1 MVSIC
6 AQDNSNYDSS
16 DLASSDVFVKLSQH
30 TSVEMSDFTVFVL
43 VFLSYYL
50 HLQSLKYH
58 VSEMIIGSQSI
69 VNDSIAAQSRSNVAT
84 KLQQSKTFDISLA
97 KIYTTLTNEEKL
109 RSTKLFGQDVA
120 LFKILIPLTIAAVI
134 FIVFLSLTGPVW
146 PSQLGGENLVIIGMV
161 TAVASLGLSY
171 FVLTVETPALMWIV
185 LVSIAFAVYAVVK
198 TSNCDPNKVCLY
210 KPDGYGDNFLD
221 FNPLW
226 IFLAFA
232 MFVLQKIVFS
242 LLLSRHG
249 PFRILRGISFMF
261 FLLFYA
267 FMIVTTFHSSPET
280 KHHQYIPCT
289 SKGSFVGQLIYWPL
303 FLIIVFYIERGS
315 YTFKDEI
322 DVPTFGAAIITYIIS
337 ALLFIVPI
345 STILGWE
352 GNRET
357 ATSRMTCSLRQPTI
371 SLDTPDLRC
380 CKTQKVSSSSL
391 RTFDIHYNNLSNEPT
406 DIVGSN
412 VTMSFEL
419 LKIVNGNEE
428 PKTITESS
436 SPLGEWALQLVRGDT
451 SGVTISN
458 GETLGPFQIAL
469 KAGPQA
475 FDGSE
480 TEADYI
486 LRITFQDQSRLS
498 FYQRFSSI
506 THDQSFTFLRTDR
519 VERYSLPDAMPDGN
533 PMPSGTFTVRD
544 DGVVINIYNRPLM
557 SDGNPMDEN
566 HTIRN
571 DNVILDTAGNP
582 VQSEGQNL
590 QVVRGTAVVINQ
602 DPSETEKVV
611 GCTSRN
617 EPRSINLRGNLEKN
631 NFTPGSGINPI
642 SFTGRHANTGP
653 GMGAFWGFI
662 VGTAIASTYLGITNA
677 TKALDTDTSRNPRRF
692 GVAGLLTGIAAGSL
706 YGGIVGAPS
715 GAISGAIVEVILANI
730 KGRQMRFEYLD
741 ENNYPVARVAA
752 DDKADTSLQKVPL
765 NSTHTA
771 HEWRYCS
778 QSSQT
783 ATSSVDNENCNG
795 TDPPPIEYTPPEH
808 CKYLADFKIDFSN
821 YPDTTVEGGASY
833 GLKFN
838 ANTGGSDKVY
848 IHFHQDKAN
857 DPIFGTE
864 GYMYWLI
871 FVAFLIVFTFL
882 MQAGLLLFGKEH
894 FLSKRLQNTTKIVYK
909 GTEGVAQGA
918 ERLRTLVRGSLDST
932 ATRAV
937 ARPTL
942 MTRSTARAYAGG
954 QAMRLPAVAARGVV
968 DVTSSV
974 AGGLKRGTGAAL
986 TGLGGKLRAGGEG
999 LYDRT
1004 IRPVVAFKD
1013 SRLLTPR
1020 KGRQQQWENEERSVA
1035 AGEEGKEV
1043 AVEEAATP
1051 ADQNRLAP
1059 DAGLSRSNNNLSN
1072 NILSI

>member
-6 AQDNSNYDSS
+6 AQDDNSNYDSN

-58 VSEMIIGSQSI
+58 VSEMILGSQSI
-69 VNDSIAAQSRSNVAT
+69 VKDSIAAQSRSNVAT

-109 RSTKLFGQDVA
+109 HSTKLFGQDVPT
-120 LFKILIPLTIAAVI
+120 FKILIPLTIAAVI
-134 FIVFLSLTGPVW
+134 FIVFLSLTTRGPTAPVW

-198 TSNCDPNKVCLY
+198 TSNCDPNKVFLY

-226 IFLAFA
+226 ILLAFA
-232 MFVLQKIVFS
+232 MFVIQKIVFS
-242 LLLSRHG
+242 LLLSRRG
-249 PFRILRGISFMF
+249 SSFRILRGISFMF

-267 FMIVTTFHSSPET
+267 FMIMTTFHSSPET

-352 GNRET
+352 GNQKKKE
-357 ATSRMTCSLRQPTI
+357 TI
-371 SLDTPDLRC
+371 SLDTPDSRC
-380 CKTQKVSSSSL
+380 CKTQKLSSSSL
-391 RTFDIHYNNLSNEPT
+391 RTFDIHYNNLPNESMT
-406 DIVGSN
+406 
-412 VTMSFEL
+412 FEL
-419 LKIVNGNEE
+419 LKIVDGREVLL
-428 PKTITESS
+428 PGKITNIDQ
-436 SPLGEWALQLVRGDT
+436 GKYALLLVKGDK
-451 SGVTISN
+451 SDVTISK
-458 GETLGPFQIAL
+458 GETLGQFQIAL
-469 KAGPQA
+469 KAGELA
-475 FDGSE
+475 FGPSE

-498 FYQRFSSI
+498 SI
-506 THDQSFTFLRTDR
+506 THDQSFQFLRTDR
-519 VERYSLPDAMPDGN
+519 VERYSLPDEMPDGN
-533 PMPSGTFTVRD
+533 PMPSGTTVRD
-544 DGVVINIYNRPLM
+544 DGVVMIGNRPLM

-582 VQSEGQNL
+582 VQSQGQNL
-590 QVVRGTAVVINQ
+590 QVVLGTAVVINQ

-617 EPRSINLRGNLEKN
+617 EPISINLRGNLEMN

-653 GMGAFWGFI
+653 GMGAFWGFW
-662 VGTAIASTYLGITNA
+662 VGTALSSTYLGITNA
-677 TKALDTDTSRNPRRF
+677 TSNNGF
-692 GVAGLLTGIAAGSL
+692 GVAGLLTGIVAGFL

-715 GAISGAIVEVILANI
+715 GAISGAILEKVG

-741 ENNYPVARVAA
+741 ENNYPVARIAA
-752 DDKADTSLQKVPL
+752 DDEADISLQKVPL
-765 NSTHTA
+765 KRHTA
-771 HEWRYCS
+771 HEWRHCS

-795 TDPPPIEYTPPEH
+795 TNPPDPPPIEYTPPEH

-821 YPDTTVEGGASY
+821 YPDTTVEGGAYY

-838 ANTGGSDKVY
+838 ANTEGSTKVY

-871 FVAFLIVFTFL
+871 FAAFLIVFTFL
-882 MQAGLLLFGKEH
+882 MQAGLSLFGKEQ
-894 FLSKRLQNTTKIVYK
+894 FLPKRLQKTTEFVSK
-909 GTEGVAQGA
+909 GTEGVAQTA
-918 ERLRTLVRGSLDST
+918 EHLRNFVRGTLGST
-932 ATRAV
+932 ATGAV
-937 ARPTL
+937 STPTL
-942 MTRSTARAYAGG
+942 MTSSTPLRAG
-954 QAMRLPAVAARGVV
+954 VGVV
-968 DVTSSV
+968 KKRAAKVAKGAVDMTSAV
-974 AGGLKRGTGAAL
+974 AGGLKKGTGFVVG
-986 TGLGGKLRAGGEG
+986 GLGDGFRAGGKG

-1004 IRPVVAFKD
+1004 IKPLVKAKD
-1013 SRLLTPR
+1013 LSLLSPR
-1020 KGRQQQWENEERSVA
+1020 TS
-1035 AGEEGKEV
+1035 
-1043 AVEEAATP
+1043 P
-1051 ADQNRLAP
+1051 
-1059 DAGLSRSNNNLSN
+1059 
-1072 NILSI
+1072 